1 MLNFYPVLWAEDIPA
16 AVQQALRISIQPT
29 YLRWTETWL
38 VPVGSGGCVSE
49 IVHERQK
56 TPLTREDLWSAGY
69 VLTAKRVYRWGR
81 YYAGEIGT
89 WMTPAEAIALVNQS
103 KGAVRY
109 VSKRQFVWVE
119 HPNNPHSKPC
129 TYEKEKA

>member
-1 MLNFYPVLWAEDIPA
+1 MNQHPVLWAEDVSA
-16 AVQQALRISIQPT
+16 AVQYALGISISPT

-49 IVHERQK
+49 IVHERKK

-81 YYAGEIGT
+81 YAGEIGT
-89 WMTPAEAIALVNQS
+89 WMTPAEAIALVLAS

-109 VSKRQFVWVE
+109 ISKRQFVWGE
-119 HPNNPHSKPC
+119 PTTPQARRMCGGPTNLK
-129 TYEKEKA
+129 

>member
-1 MLNFYPVLWAEDIPA
+1 MNCYPVLWAEDIPA
-16 AVQQALRISIQPT
+16 AVQQALRVSIQPT
-29 YLRWTETWL
+29 YLLWTETWL
-38 VPVGSGGCVSE
+38 VPVRSGGFVSE

-56 TPLTREDLWSAGY
+56 TTLTREDLWSAGY
-69 VLTAKRVYRWGR
+69 VLTAKRVYRQKR
-81 YYAGEIGT
+81 YAGEIGT
-89 WMTPAEAIALVNQS
+89 WMFPAEAIALVNSS